1 MGRKRRSKQL
11 EYHMRLR
18 QAKQLYRKRLLEQAG
33 EPWKVELPEP
43 APEEQIKHTQE
54 FASIVKELERRKI
67 RPVEERVRTAL
78 IEEIYG
84 EGAEKR

>member
-1 MGRKRRSKQL
+1 MGRRRRNKQL
-11 EYHMRLR
+11 EYRMRLR
-18 QAKQLYRKRLLEQAG
+18 KARLLYRRRLLEQAG

-43 APEEQIKHTQE
+43 TPEEQIKHFQE
-54 FASIVKELERRKI
+54 FTSIVKELERRKI